1 LLSKVQCGYQL
12 ESGKMTEEGWQDFPS
27 FSSEPLLWAGCSG
40 LAFLLMVDAAA
51 ELIDLYSLLITGL
64 CEMIEIGA
72 EEGAM
77 ANGKGKARNDRW
89 FGFATS

>member
-1 LLSKVQCGYQL
+1 
-12 ESGKMTEEGWQDFPS
+12 
-27 FSSEPLLWAGCSG
+27 
-40 LAFLLMVDAAA
+40 MVDAAA

-72 EEGAM
+72 EEDAM
-77 ANGKGKARNDRW
+77 ANGKGKTRNDLW